1 MDNIVKELGQHI
13 RNLRQNTGM
22 SQEELA
28 LKACL
33 NAAHL
38 GQIERGLKKPTIETI
53 SRIAEA
59 LGIPLENLF
68 HFKEATALSVT
79 QSTEHIN
86 KIVAQLT
93 PMTDAEQRYILKM
106 IKVFKRFQSGELNIG
121 DGE

>member
-1 MDNIVKELGQHI
+1 MDSIVRELGLHV
-13 RNLRQNTGM
+13 RKLRQNTGM

-53 SRIAEA
+53 NRIAEA
-59 LGIPLENLF
+59 LEIPIVNLF
-68 HFKEATALSVT
+68 DFKEKAIPNITPS
-79 QSTEHIN
+79 SESIN

-93 PMTDAEQRYILKM
+93 PMTDTEQRYILKM
-106 IKVFKRFQSGELNIG
+106 IKVFKRFQNNELNEN
-121 DGE
+121 DD

>member
-1 MDNIVKELGQHI
+1 MDIVKELGGHI
-13 RNLRQNTGM
+13 RKLRQSTGM

-53 SRIAEA
+53 NRIAEA
-59 LGIPLENLF
+59 LEISIENLF
-68 HFKEATALSVT
+68 HFKEDVIPNIT
-79 QSTEHIN
+79 QSSENIN

-93 PMTDAEQRYILKM
+93 PMSDAEQNYILKM
-106 IKVFKRFQSGELNIG
+106 IKVFKRFQNNELKDIEE
-121 DGE
+121 D